1 MLGSV
6 ERRSAVTISDSGDH
20 LLKSCDVEITGHRM
34 KSKFGTL
41 VLALAVVASATPGA
55 FAAHGRDDRDDRD
68 EHGRGDKKDTV
79 LYVWASDQ
87 AHRAPDFLAV
97 IDFDEDADTYGQV
110 IRTVPLPPPGNIG
123 NEPHHCH
130 LSANKKVLACGGLLS
145 LLKNQNSIFF
155 FDVSNARHPRFLMST
170 RAIESG
176 ITDDF
181 FPLPEGGFLIT
192 QMGSATGGAPGRV
205 AEYDGQLHFVGNH
218 FGKMSM
224 FQEWPSS
231 PPLDGFNPHGISVRP
246 DLNLMMTADF
256 LLPSSTLPPS
266 TEPVLRG
273 SVRIWDYRA
282 RKITNTIQLES
293 PDGGPALGTMDVKM
307 LPGDPHGIGYTPGM
321 FDGHIYMI
329 DPESGIGTAAFDCDS
344 VQPHV
349 ETPVR
354 GGMGQLLATPKSGD
368 RLIFALF
375 QAGQVGMLDTT
386 DRANLK
392 QVPGAIVSF
401 GRDTGPH
408 NLALTDDDSRLV
420 VSDYFLNEDD
430 AGIVHI
436 DGDHKVH
443 VLKVTHDSLTEDTR
457 FHLDFNTAFPSGPAR
472 PHGLAM
478 K

>member
-1 MLGSV
+1 MSNRPNLLSLCL
-6 ERRSAVTISDSGDH
+6 AVAGAAVPH
-20 LLKSCDVEITGHRM
+20 
-34 KSKFGTL
+34 
-41 VLALAVVASATPGA
+41 ALAQ
-55 FAAHGRDDRDDRD
+55 HGLSKP
-68 EHGRGDKKDTV
+68 ETV
-79 LYVWASDQ
+79 LYVWSSDQ

-97 IDFDEDADTYGQV
+97 VDFDEGSATYGKV
-110 IRTVPLPPPGNIG
+110 INTVPLPPPGNIG

-130 LSANKKVLACGGLLS
+130 LSTDKKVLACGGLLS
-145 LLKNQNSIFF
+145 VLKGQNGIFF
-155 FDVSNARHPRFLMST
+155 FDVSSARNPRFLLST
-170 RAIESG
+170 RAVESS

-192 QMGSATGGAPGRV
+192 QMGSATGGSPGRV
-205 AEYDGQLHFVGNH
+205 AEFDGQLHFVANH
-218 FGKMSM
+218 FGNVSL
-224 FQEWPSS
+224 FQEWPAAA
-231 PPLDGFNPHGISVRP
+231 PLDGFNPHGISVRP

-256 LLPSSTLPPS
+256 ILPSSTLNGS
-266 TEPVLRG
+266 SGLVLRG
-273 SVRIWDYRA
+273 SVRIWDYKA
-282 RKITNTIQLES
+282 RKITKTVQLES

-307 LPGDPHGIGYTPGM
+307 LPGDPNGVGYVPGM

-329 DPESGIGTAAFDCDS
+329 DPRTGTGVAAFDCET

-349 ETPVR
+349 DTPVP
-354 GGMGQLLATPKSGD
+354 GGMGQIMATPKSGD
-368 RLIFALF
+368 RLIFGLF

-401 GRDTGPH
+401 GPNAGPH
-408 NLALTDDDSRLV
+408 NLVLTDDDSRLV
-420 VSDYFLNEDD
+420 IADYFLNEDD
-430 AGIVHI
+430 QGLVHA

-457 FHLDFNTAFPSGPAR
+457 FQLDFNSAFPTGPAR